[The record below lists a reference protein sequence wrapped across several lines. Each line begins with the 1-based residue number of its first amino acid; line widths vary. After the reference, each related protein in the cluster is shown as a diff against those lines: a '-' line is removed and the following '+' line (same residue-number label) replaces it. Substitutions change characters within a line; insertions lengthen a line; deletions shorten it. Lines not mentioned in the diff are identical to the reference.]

1 MVNFFLNLS
10 NQGKKVKRISIL
22 SSEFYKTCLLGFLVV
37 NPATELITSI
47 ELVCMNVYLFNA

>member
-47 ELVCMNVYLFNA
+47 ELV

>member
-1 MVNFFLNLS
+1 MLNFFLNLS

-22 SSEFYKTCLLGFLVV
+22 SSEFYKACLLGFLVV